1 MFLTVPIP
9 SELLNLFAMK
19 ERGERRETEMGLKI
33 GLERIRDYKL
43 AFSFF
48 FFLIV
53 LENVLEQFFSTSCS
67 WGP

>member
-1 MFLTVPIP
+1 MFLTVPNP

-33 GLERIRDYKL
+33 GLERIREYKL

-48 FFLIV
+48 FFTSFGECSGTV
-53 LENVLEQFFSTSCS
+53 FSTSCS
-67 WGP
+67 WSP